1 MYEFGC
7 CYYTQP
13 PDGGSAQDI
22 IICASNLK
30 VYKDFMD
37 GNILIYI
44 INIGNIGRGYAH
56 RDTDFLRHSKLH
68 EDTQTRRPECSVP
81 ISPSASMSGGGAV
94 GGCDLSGLQQESSFW
109 EYSFIAGHLDA
120 YHQLSA
126 EVLAMDWLLSLK
138 GLDIIT
144 HHQPLSVSTGGVT
157 LRPAGFA
164 SPKMDWIC
172 CTRVQCYWK
181 TQKAP
186 SWW

>member
-13 PDGGSAQDI
+13 PDGGIAQDI

-81 ISPSASMSGGGAV
+81 ISPSASMSGGGQWEAV
-94 GGCDLSGLQQESSFW
+94 TSQACNKSPPSEST
-109 EYSFIAGHLDA
+109 
-120 YHQLSA
+120 
-126 EVLAMDWLLSLK
+126 LSL
-138 GLDIIT
+138 LDI
-144 HHQPLSVSTGGVT
+144 
-157 LRPAGFA
+157 
-164 SPKMDWIC
+164 
-172 CTRVQCYWK
+172 
-181 TQKAP
+181 
-186 SWW
+186 